1 MKNIINKTFSKTIL
15 PFENEKMG
23 QQWNQIPP
31 HPDAAEEKICR
42 QRHNFAMFDEIC
54 VEGKTYPLLHMFSI
68 NAPQTAYEKLL
79 SFLH

>member
-1 MKNIINKTFSKTIL
+1 MKNIKNRAFSEANLALENAEGKQKREQIL
-15 PFENEKMG
+15 L
-23 QQWNQIPP
+23 
-31 HPDAAEEKICR
+31 HPEAIEARIFR